1 MIKIGLL
8 DESKLEVLQWDNNTV
23 PMKQAIS
30 LIVQKDITSREMS
43 EVIMQTSEPFT
54 TISVY

>member
-43 EVIMQTSEPFT
+43 EVIMQTSEPFST
-54 TISVY
+54 S